1 MALDL
6 CFLKQALEDAG
17 CDDQLINECI
27 KIVET
32 QRPTELLKPLSRHR
46 AVLLDSLHESQ
57 RRIDCLDYLLCRI
70 RKNTF

>member
-1 MALDL
+1 MAPDL

-17 CDDQLINECI
+17 CDDRLINECI
-27 KIVET
+27 KIAET
-32 QRPTELLKPLSRHR
+32 QQSTKLLKPLSRHR
-46 AVLLDSLHESQ
+46 AVLLDSLHECQ